1 LTVSIAALVSIV
13 STFMSA
19 SSAVCLV
26 GFGARHEVLSTGRT
40 VTALKDTGNP
50 PLPVFAFLMAHGKIQ
65 RLLVYAADTPV
76 AT

>member
-1 LTVSIAALVSIV
+1 
-13 STFMSA
+13 
-19 SSAVCLV
+19 VCLV